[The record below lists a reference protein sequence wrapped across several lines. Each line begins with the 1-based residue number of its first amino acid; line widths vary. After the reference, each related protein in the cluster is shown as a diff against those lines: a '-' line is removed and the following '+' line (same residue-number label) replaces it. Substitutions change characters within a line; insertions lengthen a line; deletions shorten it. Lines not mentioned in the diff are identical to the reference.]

1 VQKGNI
7 EERPDLL
14 GPKTDVSIRHR
25 GAGPAKKQTS
35 WAKLSVNLTRARDSL
50 ISFLVRIKRPRQSS
64 PTDKWGC
71 SVGALPNQ
79 EELTTT
85 DERRASDARVV
96 PHVSDSCLV
105 GARVWQGREAWLP
118 VVYGLSLAWQCCNV
132 GDNKTIIACLVYGV
146 MTSGTS

>member
-1 VQKGNI
+1 MNTKRAVCANLHVH
-7 EERPDLL
+7 LL
-14 GPKTDVSIRHR
+14 PTPPMQPRSRKRSKTDVSIRHR

-85 DERRASDARVV
+85 DERAASDARVV
-96 PHVSDSCLV
+96 PHVSDSYLV

-132 GDNKTIIACLVYGV
+132 GIIRL
-146 MTSGTS
+146 